1 MKNGT
6 QVKPVHISKTVD
18 RSVDVSVNPYKEA
31 LTQEVDGH
39 LHEEPSLEMKKCDLA
54 WSILSTVI
62 DYTTTKDNGPYVEMN
77 TSNLYNKLQEDEQL
91 ISGDSSDQWDERFE
105 EVTCSLHYSHKFDDT
120 NDVSTTYLGSYMA
133 KDEPRTFPVD
143 NHVPFD
149 GRGMSKA
156 YLSNGTPMKL
166 FFDSGASRSY
176 LSKRFYDSNPVLHD
190 MPKFVTTCTGIR
202 IGNGSIVPALFVIPI
217 LFMACGHT
225 FEIFTIVAEI
235 DDDMDLVFGFKN
247 MVETEGMLNTRTG
260 EYDFIGRS
268 IPIFPQNDLDVRPGE
283 KAYIKVKAPF
293 CDKLSGMIC
302 AKFFSRDM
310 VYTLR
315 VKFQDN
321 QGIVQFRNGSNE
333 TAQLRKDKAVGIL
346 DLRSIG
352 YFKVGYQKM
361 VNMAE
366 SSKTFKMY
374 HYRQIKS
381 EAKTENWSTSDQ
393 YMRIT
398 GRYGNEKSRK
408 TQEGETQSEL
418 GRKSDPHPWLTEDDP
433 RRHQTDEEILYEKID
448 LSNSALSR
456 KERTRLMKMLI
467 KYRDA
472 FSLRDEIGECPNLKA
487 DIKVIDDSPFF
498 VRPFPISEN
507 DKPFMDDQMER
518 LVSLGILSKN
528 STSHTSPVMLITRKL
543 TKDKRPVVDFRL
555 LNTRILRRNTSI
567 PLMSDVLS
575 ILGNS
580 ECEVVSCVDIKDAY
594 HSIRLTEMSKEYCG
608 ILPYFGSPIYRYEV
622 LPMGIACAPQIWM
635 DYITLILNELED
647 KKKYIAIMDD
657 LLIHSTKADHWKL
670 LEQLL
675 KSMCKNGLRLS
686 PKKCQLFK
694 TNLIYMGNEFT
705 ITKRTMT
712 ITPLRSRTEAITKI
726 PTPRTP
732 KQCKS
737 FCGVVNYLSLFCPD
751 LQKLLKPIVELTRK
765 ERPFIWGDAQEKAF
779 REVKLRLKNPPV
791 LHLPKAEGRF
801 ILYSDT
807 SIEGTGSSLWQIQ
820 EGKPKLI
827 GYASKTLPEACS
839 RYSVTELE
847 MTGLLVN
854 MNLWKNL
861 LKHREFDA
869 AVDHA
874 AVAQIMKAKTEPA
887 TTRIMRLLD
896 RLSAYSFNLYYVKGR
911 DMILSDY
918 LSRHRQKDLDPSE
931 LIPISF
937 CCLKTYRSII
947 ENRIGEEIFC
957 IKTRA
962 SAKASGETVGEVHG
976 ADKPLDPNYKPEHQ
990 SKSKLPSVT
999 GKLSPEKVIR
1009 KPISQTPS
1017 RHTPKRLATP
1027 KSVRIQSEVV
1037 SDVAIPDSNSTP
1049 KRTPIMVH
1057 GGARP
1062 KTPMMVKTP
1071 LAPSTRPP
1079 LTPPHTHLQTPPY
1092 VPRKILSSTPPDI
1105 GEKNM
1110 NIHDKIIKEAE
1121 EKISGFDKKM
1131 QELEEQN
1138 RKIFHPPPIEGIDIG
1153 GADGLEI
1160 LDPEIRIPTEE
1171 DFVLPPPLES
1181 LLDKAKM
1188 AYKFLPKQGDIDRLI
1203 AKINKKVLRDTNL
1216 CVDLRDLKA
1225 AYLTSP
1231 HFRDIYL
1238 YLLQNRMPLGKG
1250 AAKRLDQNARNYL
1263 ILDGLLFKILEN
1275 GEGNL
1280 DTVLCIPT
1288 SKVHIL
1294 LNAYHSSILG
1304 GHTGITKCYH
1314 TISQRFYC
1322 PNLAENLRAYI
1333 TGCHVCQLFK
1343 KGKDLKR
1350 PYQKRINLN
1359 VPAMTKISM
1368 DIKQMP
1374 ANKGYSHILV
1384 LLCEVTNYM
1393 VALPLMSTRT
1403 PHILDAF
1410 QRGYLAYFGP
1420 PTHIIC
1426 DQDPAFTSS
1435 LMEAF
1440 VTQLNIKIVLVSPT
1454 NHQSLQAEH
1463 GIKSLSGLLVKHLS
1477 TVWSWHSV
1485 LPYSMLCYNGYSSP
1499 NLNGYSPY
1507 ELVFGHKMTL
1517 SHELEIKVDTVV
1529 SGTFKDYY
1537 EKLKKNLQYMGERLQ
1552 KFRSQRLDLL
1562 NKDREYQA
1570 FEVGQIVYMFQA
1582 RGSVVETGSRKIRC
1596 NYIGPLVIFKAV
1608 GPNQF
1613 LLMSLDGL
1621 VYPHLIEQS
1630 RLKAGTI
1637 WTTKGNVNNLA
1648 DLRKA
1653 LSTGLS
1659 IGAN

>member
-1 MKNGT
+1 
-6 QVKPVHISKTVD
+6 
-18 RSVDVSVNPYKEA
+18 
-31 LTQEVDGH
+31 
-39 LHEEPSLEMKKCDLA
+39 
-54 WSILSTVI
+54 
-62 DYTTTKDNGPYVEMN
+62 
-77 TSNLYNKLQEDEQL
+77 
-91 ISGDSSDQWDERFE
+91 
-105 EVTCSLHYSHKFDDT
+105 
-120 NDVSTTYLGSYMA
+120 
-133 KDEPRTFPVD
+133 
-143 NHVPFD
+143 
-149 GRGMSKA
+149 
-156 YLSNGTPMKL
+156 
-166 FFDSGASRSY
+166 
-176 LSKRFYDSNPVLHD
+176 
-190 MPKFVTTCTGIR
+190 
-202 IGNGSIVPALFVIPI
+202 
-217 LFMACGHT
+217 
-225 FEIFTIVAEI
+225 
-235 DDDMDLVFGFKN
+235 
-247 MVETEGMLNTRTG
+247 
-260 EYDFIGRS
+260 
-268 IPIFPQNDLDVRPGE
+268 
-283 KAYIKVKAPF
+283 
-293 CDKLSGMIC
+293 
-302 AKFFSRDM
+302 
-310 VYTLR
+310 
-315 VKFQDN
+315 
-321 QGIVQFRNGSNE
+321 
-333 TAQLRKDKAVGIL
+333 
-346 DLRSIG
+346 
-352 YFKVGYQKM
+352 
-361 VNMAE
+361 
-366 SSKTFKMY
+366 
-374 HYRQIKS
+374 
-381 EAKTENWSTSDQ
+381 
-393 YMRIT
+393 
-398 GRYGNEKSRK
+398 
-408 TQEGETQSEL
+408 
-418 GRKSDPHPWLTEDDP
+418 
-433 RRHQTDEEILYEKID
+433 
-448 LSNSALSR
+448 
-456 KERTRLMKMLI
+456 MKMLM

-567 PLMSDVLS
+567 PLMSDDLS

-622 LPMGIACAPQIWM
+622 LPMEIACAPQIWM
-635 DYITLILNELED
+635 DYITLILSELED

-657 LLIHSTKADHWKL
+657 LLIHSTRADHWKL

-705 ITKRTMT
+705 ITKRTMR
-712 ITPLRSRTEAITKI
+712 ITPLRSRTEAINKI

-751 LQKLLKPIVELTRK
+751 LQKLFKPIVELTRK
-765 ERPFIWGDAQEKAF
+765 GRPFIWRDAQEKAF
-779 REVKLRLKNPPV
+779 KNVKLRLKNPPV
-791 LHLPKAEGRF
+791 LHLPKADGRF

-820 EGKPKLI
+820 GGKPKLI

-911 DMILSDY
+911 NMILSDF
-918 LSRHRQKDLDPSE
+918 LTRHRQKDLDPSE

-947 ENRIGEEIFC
+947 DDRIGEEIFC

-990 SKSKLPSVT
+990 SRSKLPSVT
-999 GKLSPEKVIR
+999 GKLLPEKVVR

-1017 RHTPKRLATP
+1017 RHTPRRLATP

-1037 SDVAIPDSNSTP
+1037 SDMTTPDSITTP
-1049 KRTPIMVH
+1049 KSTLVRQH

-1062 KTPMMVKTP
+1062 KTPMIAKTP
-1071 LAPSTRPP
+1071 LAPSSR
-1079 LTPPHTHLQTPPY
+1079 PPHTHLQTPPY
-1092 VPRKILSSTPPDI
+1092 VPRRILSSTPSETN
-1105 GEKNM
+1105 GENM
-1110 NIHDKIIKEAE
+1110 NINDKIIKEAE
-1121 EKISGFDKKM
+1121 EKISGIDKKM

-1188 AYKFLPKQGDIDRLI
+1188 AYKFLPKQGDTDRLI

-1238 YLLQNRMPLGKG
+1238 YLIQNRMPLGKG

-1275 GEGNL
+1275 GE
-1280 DTVLCIPT
+1280 
-1288 SKVHIL
+1288 
-1294 LNAYHSSILG
+1294 
-1304 GHTGITKCYH
+1304 
-1314 TISQRFYC
+1314 
-1322 PNLAENLRAYI
+1322 
-1333 TGCHVCQLFK
+1333 
-1343 KGKDLKR
+1343 
-1350 PYQKRINLN
+1350 
-1359 VPAMTKISM
+1359 
-1368 DIKQMP
+1368 
-1374 ANKGYSHILV
+1374 
-1384 LLCEVTNYM
+1384 
-1393 VALPLMSTRT
+1393 
-1403 PHILDAF
+1403 
-1410 QRGYLAYFGP
+1410 
-1420 PTHIIC
+1420 
-1426 DQDPAFTSS
+1426 
-1435 LMEAF
+1435 
-1440 VTQLNIKIVLVSPT
+1440 
-1454 NHQSLQAEH
+1454 
-1463 GIKSLSGLLVKHLS
+1463 
-1477 TVWSWHSV
+1477 
-1485 LPYSMLCYNGYSSP
+1485 
-1499 NLNGYSPY
+1499 
-1507 ELVFGHKMTL
+1507 
-1517 SHELEIKVDTVV
+1517 
-1529 SGTFKDYY
+1529 
-1537 EKLKKNLQYMGERLQ
+1537 
-1552 KFRSQRLDLL
+1552 
-1562 NKDREYQA
+1562 
-1570 FEVGQIVYMFQA
+1570 
-1582 RGSVVETGSRKIRC
+1582 
-1596 NYIGPLVIFKAV
+1596 
-1608 GPNQF
+1608 
-1613 LLMSLDGL
+1613 
-1621 VYPHLIEQS
+1621 
-1630 RLKAGTI
+1630 
-1637 WTTKGNVNNLA
+1637 
-1648 DLRKA
+1648 
-1653 LSTGLS
+1653 
-1659 IGAN
+1659 